1 MLRTACS
8 RNRYSKGGSL
18 HMDIKEL
25 GYYKIVCEQKSIT
38 KAAHYL
44 YMTQQGLSKIIK
56 NLENELN
63 TTLLVRTKSG
73 IELTKTGEYL
83 YSKVPEL
90 LEKYESLC
98 NEIICIEQ
106 SQNHEIELLSSYGI
120 IRLVTPECL
129 DDFRMKYPQIK
140 LICHEYP
147 DHEVERRWAQGQG
160 NVAFLVGNNMVKFP
174 KAKQM
179 EKFEIKLLVNKS
191 HPLAKK
197 KTVRMEELK
206 NERFYLESTEFN
218 IHRLIVEKCREAGF
232 EPNIAFE
239 TSGFSLCHK
248 MVRQNK
254 GISVTVDFIFDDMT
268 GENLVMVPFE
278 GEPLYWITNMMIREG
293 NVINTDVELF
303 GKHVLKWQ
311 ENIQKNIYLR

>member
-1 MLRTACS
+1 
-8 RNRYSKGGSL
+8 
-18 HMDIKEL
+18 MDIKEL
-25 GYYKIVCEQKSIT
+25 GYFKIVCEQKSIT
-38 KAAHYL
+38 RAAHYL

-63 TTLLVRTKSG
+63 TTLLVRKKSG

-83 YSKVPEL
+83 YSKIPDL
-90 LEKYESLC
+90 LETYESLC

-120 IRLVTPECL
+120 IRLITPECL
-129 DDFRMKYPQIK
+129 DAFRAEHPQIK

-147 DHEVERRWAQGQG
+147 DREVERRWAQGQG
-160 NVAFLVGNNMVKFP
+160 NAAFLVGNNLVKFP
-174 KAKQM
+174 KAREM
-179 EKFEIKLLVNKS
+179 EKFEIKLLVNKN
-191 HPLAKK
+191 HPLARKQ
-197 KTVRMEELK
+197 TVRMEDLK
-206 NERFYLESTEFN
+206 KERLYLESTEFN
-218 IHRLIVEKCREAGF
+218 IHELIVEKCREAGF
-232 EPNIAFE
+232 EPNIAFD

-248 MVRQNK
+248 MVQQNK

-268 GENLVMVPFE
+268 GSNLVMIPFE
-278 GEPLYWITNMMIREG
+278 GEPLYWITNMLIREG

-311 ENIQKNIYLR
+311 EMIQKNLYIR

>member
-1 MLRTACS
+1 MSADTDITINISRLLRTACS

-140 LICHEYP
+140 LICHEYH
-147 DHEVERRWAQGQG
+147 DREVERR
-160 NVAFLVGNNMVKFP
+160 
-174 KAKQM
+174 
-179 EKFEIKLLVNKS
+179 
-191 HPLAKK
+191 LA
-197 KTVRMEELK
+197 
-206 NERFYLESTEFN
+206 
-218 IHRLIVEKCREAGF
+218 
-232 EPNIAFE
+232 
-239 TSGFSLCHK
+239 
-248 MVRQNK
+248 
-254 GISVTVDFIFDDMT
+254 
-268 GENLVMVPFE
+268 
-278 GEPLYWITNMMIREG
+278 
-293 NVINTDVELF
+293 
-303 GKHVLKWQ
+303 HVQ
-311 ENIQKNIYLR
+311 C